1 MTDAMPTLPES
12 EASGAAAALYA
23 DIRGV
28 TGVPVVNLIWR
39 RLAFFPGALE
49 WAWAAV
55 RPLYAGGLADGAAAQ
70 ILAGTPLPDLPPWP
84 DPLLPAAGLS
94 GADRAAVI
102 RMLASYDRGN
112 RLNLAALG
120 ALLQALEGAPG
131 GGANAAI
138 CNVRR
143 VRRGGLPPAAGSGAR
158 SAVEGELPPIP
169 AMEALRPEVRDLV
182 LALNELGNSGDT
194 VVASLYRHLAYWPGY
209 LALVWAQL
217 APLDRDG
224 RLAAAIA
231 GGAEAAREAS
241 AGIAGGLAL
250 PSGPP
255 PPEVGEAVGQF
266 VRGPIARMT
275 PVSALLLRLLG
286 K

>member
-120 ALLQALEGAPG
+120 ALLRALEGAP
-131 GGANAAI
+131 A
-138 CNVRR
+138 
-143 VRRGGLPPAAGSGAR
+143 GGLPPAAGSGAR

-182 LALNELGNSGDT
+182 LALNRLGNSGDT

-209 LALVWAQL
+209 LALAWAQL

-224 RLAAAIA
+224 RLAATIA
-231 GGAEAAREAS
+231 AGAEAAREAS
-241 AGIAGGLAL
+241 AGIVGGLAL
-250 PSGPP
+250 PAEPP
-255 PPEVGEAVGQF
+255 PPEVGEAVGRF

>member
-28 TGVPVVNLIWR
+28 LGVPVVNLIWR

-55 RPLYAGGLADGAAAQ
+55 RPLYAGGLADAAAAR

-84 DPLLPAAGLS
+84 DALLPAAGLS

-120 ALLQALEGAPG
+120 ALLQALEGAPAG
-131 GGANAAI
+131 GPP
-138 CNVRR
+138 
-143 VRRGGLPPAAGSGAR
+143 PPAGTGAR
-158 SAVEGELPPIP
+158 TPVEGELPPIP
-169 AMEALRPEVRDLV
+169 AMEALRPEVRELV

-286 K
+286 T

>member
-55 RPLYAGGLADGAAAQ
+55 RPLYAGGLADAAAAR
-70 ILAGTPLPDLPPWP
+70 ILAETPLPDLPPWP

-94 GADRAAVI
+94 GADRTAVI

-120 ALLQALEGAPG
+120 ALLQALEGAPADG
-131 GGANAAI
+131 P
-138 CNVRR
+138 
-143 VRRGGLPPAAGSGAR
+143 PPAAGAARGRRSRASCRRSPRWRRSGPRCATLCSR
-158 SAVEGELPPIP
+158 STNSATAAIP
-169 AMEALRPEVRDLV
+169 WWRASTGISLTGRATWRS
-182 LALNELGNSGDT
+182 SGR
-194 VVASLYRHLAYWPGY
+194 SSR
-209 LALVWAQL
+209 
-217 APLDRDG
+217 PLDRDG

-250 PSGPP
+250 PAGRRRPKS
-255 PPEVGEAVGQF
+255 ARRSGQF

>member
-23 DIRGV
+23 DIRDV
-28 TGVPVVNLIWR
+28 LGVPVVNLIWR

-55 RPLYAGGLADGAAAQ
+55 RPLYAGGLADAAAAR
-70 ILAGTPLPDLPPWP
+70 ILARTPLPDLPPWP
-84 DPLLPAAGLS
+84 ESLLPAVGLC
-94 GADRAAVI
+94 AEDRTAVI

-120 ALLQALEGAPG
+120 ALLQALEGAPAG
-131 GGANAAI
+131 DP
-138 CNVRR
+138 
-143 VRRGGLPPAAGSGAR
+143 LYAAGGER
-158 SAVEGELPPIP
+158 GAVEGELPPIP
-169 AMEALRPEVRDLV
+169 AMEALPPEGRDLV
-182 LALNELGNSGDT
+182 LALNALGNRGDT
-194 VVASLYRHLAYWPGY
+194 VVASLYRHLAWWPGY
-209 LALVWAQL
+209 LALAWAQL

-224 RLAAAIA
+224 QLATAIS
-231 GGAEAAREAS
+231 GGAVAAREAS

-250 PSGPP
+250 PAGPP
-255 PPEVGEAVGQF
+255 PPAVGEAVGQF